1 MNSSECTDWPVVL
14 RERAAWL
21 TVHTHHSLP
30 NTEELPACYDSLMV
44 SPAPTRFTETEYL
57 ALERAS
63 AQKHEFVDGAIVA
76 MAGARPA
83 HNMLAANVTAALV
96 VLTRGR
102 GCVTMTSDQRVHVPT
117 TRLYT
122 YPDVTVAC
130 GERRYDDG
138 DPPSLLNPTA
148 LVEVTSDS
156 TEDFDRGTKFL
167 HYQAIA
173 ELREYLIVSH
183 RERRIDHF
191 RREGDGRWRLT
202 AHTSDDALVELPN
215 LGGAIALV
223 DVYAGVELDEGR
235 RVTR

>member
-1 MNSSECTDWPVVL
+1 
-14 RERAAWL
+14 
-21 TVHTHHSLP
+21 
-30 NTEELPACYDSLMV
+30 MV
-44 SPAPTRFTETEYL
+44 SAATRFTELEYL

-63 AQKHEFVDGAIVA
+63 DTKHEFVDGAIVA

-96 VLTRGR
+96 ALTRGR

-138 DPPSLLNPTA
+138 DPPSLLNPTL
-148 LVEVTSDS
+148 LVEVTSDTS
-156 TEDFDRGTKFL
+156 EDFDRGTKFL

-173 ELREYLIVSH
+173 ELREYVIISH

-191 RREGDGRWRLT
+191 RREGDGQWRLT
-202 AHTSDDALVELPN
+202 AYTNEDASVELPA
-215 LGGAIALV
+215 LAGAVALA
-223 DVYAGVELDEGR
+223 DVYESVELEEGR
-235 RVTR
+235 R